1 MISSGGKT
9 ICNIGDVAH
18 HPILFDHP
26 RVEVSFDTDSA
37 QGAASRVKLFDTL
50 AAQRIPLL
58 VFHLPW
64 PGLGQLA
71 KRGDGFR
78 YVPMPMQ
85 LVL

>member
-1 MISSGGKT
+1 MADQRRGHDRFYCWTDEKRLGTPAEGSVRTAMKNLPPYRDRVNFIKDGK
-9 ICNIGDVAH
+9 DM
-18 HPILFDHP
+18 
-26 RVEVSFDTDSA
+26 
-37 QGAASRVKLFDTL
+37 
-50 AAQRIPLL
+50 
-58 VFHLPW
+58 PW